1 MSQPSV
7 GTPPSTG
14 RFLSG
19 QDMFWA
25 LLAEAVIVGGTAAL
39 VWLPLT
45 RWKPTLFGA
54 LLLLWLA
61 QMLVA
66 IMFLWA
72 LRRLA
77 PMHPGVYSYSAP
89 RHPTTYVW
97 TLNSF
102 ICATNLGILYNHPS
116 LMPSP
121 LKKLFYR
128 ALGARLG
135 DGPMLIG
142 GRLTDP
148 HLITVDEGAVIGGD
162 CWLLAHAMARFD
174 TNVLILRPIV
184 VQRDAII
191 GAYSLVMPGVTIGA
205 GATVRA
211 MSYIPMNTAIPPGEV
226 WGGNPATL
234 RPNRSSHRPN

>member
-1 MSQPSV
+1 MTGPLASQNPK
-7 GTPPSTG
+7 PG
-14 RFLSG
+14 RFLDG
-19 QDMFWA
+19 RDMAYA
-25 LLAEAVIVGGTAAL
+25 LAAEAVIISASAGLIWWPAA
-39 VWLPLT
+39 
-45 RWKPTLFGA
+45 RWDLSLLSA
-54 LLLLWLA
+54 LLLLWVG
-61 QMLVA
+61 QIVVA
-66 IMFLWA
+66 ITFLWF

-77 PMHPGVYSYSAP
+77 PMRPGTYSYAAP
-89 RHPTTYVW
+89 RHGTTYVW

-135 DGPMLIG
+135 DGPMLLG

-148 HLITVDEGAVIGGD
+148 HLITVEEGAVIGGD

-184 VQRDAII
+184 VRREAIV
-191 GAYSLVMPGVTIGA
+191 GAYSLVMPGVTIGE
-205 GATVRA
+205 GASLRA
-211 MSYIPMNTAIPPGEV
+211 MSYVAMNTTIPPGEV
-226 WGGNPATL
+226 WGGNPAAPRAP
-234 RPNRSSHRPN
+234 RPPRSDS